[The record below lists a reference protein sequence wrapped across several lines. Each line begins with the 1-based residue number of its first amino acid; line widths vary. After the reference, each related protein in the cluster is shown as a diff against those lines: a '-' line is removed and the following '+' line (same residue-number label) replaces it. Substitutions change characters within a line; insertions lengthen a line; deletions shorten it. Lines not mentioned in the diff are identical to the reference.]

1 MRSTLLIVIVAALFA
16 VAASQDVQPSPLVPA
31 SAATDCHPTCRWSC
45 DDPICPAQC
54 HPVCERPKCQ
64 VHCEETPCAQCKVQ
78 CDKPHCNVRSP
89 KALCEKADCPACDT
103 VCAPA
108 VCRTSCVAPNAVCTP
123 MCEETKC
130 DWKCKKPTLCP
141 RPKCELVCEQSSC
154 PSTPRTQNIT
164 LGCCACHAFN
174 LQAALVQAGEVTHPT
189 GVAPS
194 FLELTHE
201 IKFQQQNGQT
211 PCCPCAN

>member
-1 MRSTLLIVIVAALFA
+1 MRSTLLVVLVVALFA
-16 VAASQDVQPSPLVPA
+16 FASAQDVQPTVPA
-31 SAATDCHPTCRWSC
+31 PADCHPTCRWSC

-78 CDKPHCNVRSP
+78 CDKPQCNVRCP
-89 KALCEKADCPACDT
+89 KDLCEKADCPKCET

-154 PSTPRTQNIT
+154 PSVPRAPLNTT
-164 LGCCACHAFN
+164 MPGCCACNQVN
-174 LQAALVQAGEVTHPT
+174 LQAALLQAGEVSHPN
-189 GVAPS
+189 VAPT

-201 IKFQQQNGQT
+201 VKFQAQNGQQA
-211 PCCPCAN
+211 CCPCQQ